1 MKPEKL
7 QKNLAKTGI
16 GSRRE
21 IERWIEDGR
30 ISINGRLAKLGDRA
44 DTSAKICLDDRL
56 LNINLKNKI
65 NTQVLIYHKPIG
77 ELCTRSDP
85 QKRNIIFTNLPSL
98 SNGRWISVGRLDI
111 NTSGLL
117 LLTNDG
123 ELANTLM
130 HPSSKIERE
139 YLVRVL
145 GEVDD
150 IILERLQKGIQLQDG
165 MARFDGIYDLGGK
178 GANHWYR
185 VIIKRG
191 RNREVR
197 RLWEAQKIKIS
208 RLMRIRFGSI
218 VLPKN
223 LKPGCCREL
232 SKREVNLLYQKTRK
246 PKC

>member
-85 QKRNIIFTNLPSL
+85 QKRNIIFTTIGPS
-98 SNGRWISVGRLDI
+98 DC
-111 NTSGLL
+111 
-117 LLTNDG
+117 
-123 ELANTLM
+123 
-130 HPSSKIERE
+130 
-139 YLVRVL
+139 
-145 GEVDD
+145 
-150 IILERLQKGIQLQDG
+150 
-165 MARFDGIYDLGGK
+165 
-178 GANHWYR
+178 
-185 VIIKRG
+185 
-191 RNREVR
+191 R
-197 RLWEAQKIKIS
+197 RL
-208 RLMRIRFGSI
+208 
-218 VLPKN
+218 
-223 LKPGCCREL
+223 
-232 SKREVNLLYQKTRK
+232 T
-246 PKC
+246 